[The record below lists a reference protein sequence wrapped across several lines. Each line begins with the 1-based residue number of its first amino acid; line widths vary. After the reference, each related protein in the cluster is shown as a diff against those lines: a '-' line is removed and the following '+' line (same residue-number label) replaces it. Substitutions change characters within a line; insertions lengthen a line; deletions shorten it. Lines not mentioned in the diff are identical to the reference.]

1 MPTRLNKKDILNLMD
16 ALTEWNEIVG
26 AKELD
31 DSEIGLDGKV
41 KPHIEINLLRKNN
54 SAFFIIAFFLKTCII
69 SFIE

>member
-31 DSEIGLDGKV
+31 DSEIGLDSKRYNELME
-41 KPHIEINLLRKNN
+41 KLNRLLK
-54 SAFFIIAFFLKTCII
+54 
-69 SFIE
+69 